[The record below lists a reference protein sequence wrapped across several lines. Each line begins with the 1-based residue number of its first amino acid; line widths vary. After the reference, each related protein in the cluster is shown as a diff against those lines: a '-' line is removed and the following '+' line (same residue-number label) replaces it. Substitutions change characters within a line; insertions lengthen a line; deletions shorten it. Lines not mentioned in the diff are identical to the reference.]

1 MFIHIGGES
10 TVSDKYIVGI
20 FDMEWMTV
28 DSEETIDFIRQ
39 AEETGRVEV
48 VSSEIPRSFV
58 VTLDRVYLTPI
69 SVATLRRRIERA
81 LDRVV

>member
-39 AEETGRVEV
+39 AEEAGRVEV

-69 SVATLRRRIERA
+69 SVATLRRRIERV

>member
-39 AEETGRVEV
+39 AEEAGRVEV
-48 VSSEIPRSFV
+48 VSSEIPRYFV

>member
-28 DSEETIDFIRQ
+28 DSEGTIDFIRQ
-39 AEETGRVEV
+39 AEEAGRVEV

>member
-39 AEETGRVEV
+39 AEEAGHVEV